1 MAMSEEHKRKL
12 KEGRERAR
20 AEKLAQR
27 AAPALEETYVPR
39 ARKDDLVDVTINLA
53 PNAEVLTTNGQ
64 QYWHGKTYRVSAA
77 VARDLNDRMGAT
89 WRHENQIH
97 GESENQYRR
106 QTQRRL
112 SERR

>member
-1 MAMSEEHKRKL
+1 MAMTEEHKQKL

-20 AEKLAQR
+20 AAR
-27 AAPALEETYVPR
+27 AAKAQVPKLEDSYVPKKPR
-39 ARKDDLVDVTINLA
+39 EELVEVTINLA
-53 PNAEVLTTNGQ
+53 PNADVLTTNGQ
-64 QYWHGKTYRVSAA
+64 QFWHGKTYRVEPA

-97 GESENQYRR
+97 GENENQYRR
-106 QTQRRL
+106 PQNRRL